1 MRRREEMSAGK
12 DNSTRGALLYVT
24 ELTEDAPEALNLAL
38 KLAASHGVRLEMIHV
53 VDLDH
58 VQSSPDGQMGIQF
71 RLDALARS
79 LRHLKQNV
87 ASILLFGSPED
98 VIARRALEIK
108 AKLIAFAGHGQSSA
122 AAQAAMVK
130 RVGSKVTC
138 PVVVLP
144 ATGI

>member
-1 MRRREEMSAGK
+1 MRNREEISAGK

-24 ELTEDAPEALNLAL
+24 ELTDDSPEALNLAL
-38 KLAASHGVRLEMIHV
+38 KLAASHGVRLEMVHV

-79 LRHLKQNV
+79 LRHLKHNV
-87 ASILLFGSPED
+87 ASALLFGSPED
-98 VIARRALEIK
+98 VITRRAHEIK
-108 AKLIAFAGHGQSSA
+108 AKLIAFARHGQSSA
-122 AAQAAMVK
+122 GAQAAMVK
-130 RVGSKVTC
+130 RLASKVAC

-144 ATGI
+144 TPGI

>member
-1 MRRREEMSAGK
+1 
-12 DNSTRGALLYVT
+12 
-24 ELTEDAPEALNLAL
+24 
-38 KLAASHGVRLEMIHV
+38 MIHV
-53 VDLDH
+53 VNLNH
-58 VQSSPDGQMGIQF
+58 AHSNPDAQMSIQF

-79 LRHLKQNV
+79 LRHLKRNV

-98 VIARRALEIK
+98 VITRRAQEIK
-108 AKLIAFAGHGQSSA
+108 AKLIAFARHGQSST

-144 ATGI
+144 APGI

>member
-1 MRRREEMSAGK
+1 MTVEKEIP
-12 DNSTRGALLYVT
+12 TRGALLYVADLDSDST
-24 ELTEDAPEALNLAL
+24 ESLGLAFD
-38 KLAASHGVRLEMIHV
+38 LAVSHGVRLEMIHV

-58 VQSSPDGQMGIQF
+58 ARSDPDGHMGIQF

-79 LRHLKQNV
+79 LRYIKQNV

-98 VIARRALEIK
+98 VITRRAQEVK
-108 AKLIAFAGHGQSSA
+108 AKLIAFARHDQRSA